1 MAEDT
6 TKFTVETDD
15 LTGSLNKA
23 TKAIKEETAAAG
35 NNSKIVKDN
44 AQQIKNLSTA
54 QKMTAGTAKTLGASM
69 ATANNVTN
77 LFSESSGTL
86 TGFMGNLIP
95 VLGGITKGIKGITLA
110 IKANPIGFVIAS
122 LMAIIA
128 LFNPIVN
135 GIKKVANIITENF
148 TADGRATKALR
159 TFNAE
164 LDKQI
169 VKAEEFGKAMDKALS
184 QANNYYELST
194 KAMVSS
200 MIESGASADAIEKA
214 INDKRIKDNERMLN
228 TLTKAHNDY
237 QNTTEKLKKA
247 IEEKLNSGHLKY
259 MKTMNE
265 YALRYEDQDLVN
277 QMKYLNKKKASIEEG
292 QEKETRLYKAH
303 VIELNY
309 SSSQA
314 RKSNLDAEKEA
325 AEKNAKIAKSQ
336 RDKEIAAQRAHN
348 TQQIKLLK
356 EKNARIKQ
364 LYSELSE
371 SSSKVYSG
379 LFSDNEWQS
388 GKQNIEAVIDEEV
401 KVQGTLYEQEIMMAN
416 GKKELTKAEIERK
429 KSIEDFTRSYLSTAM
444 YSSFRE
450 GNNVDYVANSKS
462 SNILDKKGNPI
473 LDKKG
478 LQKKDDELIKIAD
491 NLDCVYAGILKVT
504 NAIQNNFD
512 KAADKSSDKIEDLQI
527 ELSDYASA
535 LDEIVLDPTKTTKEG
550 SNTIFKQS
558 SDLYKDDVKK
568 YWDKQ
573 KKIQDAYDKA
583 NEEIASHQKVYDDA
597 TKSNEAALAKSLEDI
612 KLKYNEK
619 ILGSEDKN
627 AKKELETEKQS
638 EIEKTRT
645 LAENSQANLDA
656 YRKEQIV
663 KDANSTKEIQ
673 NSKEAADA
681 ANKEQLALEKK
692 KTTLSFVSDATSEL
706 GNISSA
712 ASQLMGENSKEQVAM
727 NIATA
732 TASMASG
739 MAKAISSASG
749 IGFPQNLIA
758 IAGSV
763 ATLLTYFAQIKQL
776 TSESKDSYSKGGLVR
791 GAGTGTSDSI
801 QANVSNGES
810 VINARSTAQYAP
822 ILSAINQANGGNA
835 IGSAASSNRMAALT
849 ASYINMNPVVSVES
863 INRQSKIYNSVNV
876 E

>member
-95 VLGGITKGIKGITLA
+95 VLGGVTKGIKGITLA

-228 TLTKAHNDY
+228 TLTKSHNDY
-237 QNTTEKLKKA
+237 QNTTNKQIKA

-277 QMKYLNKKKASIEEG
+277 QMKYLNKKEASIKED
-292 QEKETRLYKAH
+292 QKKETRLYKAH

-325 AEKNAKIAKSQ
+325 AEKKAKIAKSQ

-388 GKQNIEAVIDEEV
+388 GKQNIEAIIDEEV
-401 KVQGTLYEQEIMMAN
+401 KVQGKLYEQEIKMAN
-416 GKKELTKAEIERK
+416 GNKELTKAEIERK

-450 GNNVDYVANSKS
+450 GNNVDY
-462 SNILDKKGNPI
+462 ILDE
-473 LDKKG
+473 KG

-512 KAADKSSDKIEDLQI
+512 KAADESSDKIEDLQI

-535 LDEIVLDPTKTTKEG
+535 LDGIVLDPTKTTKEG
-550 SNTIFKQS
+550 SNTIYKQS

-619 ILGSEDKN
+619 ILMSKDEN

-645 LAENSQANLDA
+645 IAENSQANLDA

-673 NSKEAADA
+673 KSKEAADA

-692 KTTLSFVSDATSEL
+692 KTTLNFVSDATSEL

>member
-95 VLGGITKGIKGITLA
+95 VLGGVTKGIKGITLA

-228 TLTKAHNDY
+228 TLTKSHNDY
-237 QNTTEKLKKA
+237 QNTTEKQIKA

-277 QMKYLNKKKASIEEG
+277 QMKYLNKKEASIKED
-292 QEKETRLYKAH
+292 QKKETRLYKAH

-325 AEKNAKIAKSQ
+325 AEKKAKIAKSQ

-371 SSSKVYSG
+371 SSSKIYSG

-388 GKQNIEAVIDEEV
+388 GKQNIEAIIDEEV
-401 KVQGTLYEQEIMMAN
+401 KVQGKLYEQEIKMAN
-416 GKKELTKAEIERK
+416 GNKELTKAEIERK

-450 GNNVDYVANSKS
+450 GNNVDYLANSKS
-462 SNILDKKGNPI
+462 ANMLDKKGNPFSSKI
-473 LDKKG
+473 G
-478 LQKKDDELIKIAD
+478 LIKIAD

-512 KAADKSSDKIEDLQI
+512 KAADEASDKIEDLQI
-527 ELSDYASA
+527 ELLDYASA
-535 LDEIVLDPTKTTKEG
+535 LDGIVLDPTKTTKEG
-550 SNTIFKQS
+550 SNTTFKQS

-619 ILGSEDKN
+619 ILRSEDEN
-627 AKKELETEKQS
+627 AKKELEIEKQS

-645 LAENSQANLDA
+645 IAENSQANLDA

-673 NSKEAADA
+673 KSKEAADA

-692 KTTLSFVSDATSEL
+692 KTTLNFVSDATSEL

-863 INRQSKIYNSVNV
+863 INRQSKIYNSVKV